1 MILPGSWCESAVVSS
16 AGSRTGEERT
26 DVTAQRPENG
36 ETPEGGDGT
45 PSLPDEVWQRFLT
58 DNERAIRAS
67 APVEPSASQ
76 RAAGWQ
82 PRPARADARCGTEGQ
97 ADDTTAF
104 VGDLWHPEDPWE
116 GPSWRDLDGR
126 ARVRR
131 ACRVIGTAAAIA
143 LALGAW
149 SLLSTGAGTARQGP
163 GETVLQQSED
173 IPAEL
178 PTATSPPT
186 GLASPSP
193 TTSEVRAG

>member
-36 ETPEGGDGT
+36 ETPEGGDGA
-45 PSLPDEVWQRFLT
+45 PPLPDEVWQRFLT
-58 DNERAIRAS
+58 DNEHAIRAS

-76 RAAGWQ
+76 RAAGRRPQ
-82 PRPARADARCGTEGQ
+82 PVRPAARCDAEGQ
-97 ADDTTAF
+97 EDDTTAF

-116 GPSWRDLDGR
+116 GPSWRNLDGR

-131 ACRVIGTAAAIA
+131 VCRVIGTAAAIA
-143 LALGAW
+143 VAVGAW
-149 SLLSTGAGTARQGP
+149 SLLSTGAGTARQEP

-186 GLASPSP
+186 GLASPAP
-193 TTSEVRAG
+193 TASELRTG